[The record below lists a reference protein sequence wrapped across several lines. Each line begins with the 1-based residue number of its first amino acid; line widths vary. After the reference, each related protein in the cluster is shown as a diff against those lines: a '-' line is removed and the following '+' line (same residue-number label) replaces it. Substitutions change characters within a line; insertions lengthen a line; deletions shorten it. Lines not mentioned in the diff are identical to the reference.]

1 MHTVAKILSLL
12 LLVTSLRA
20 SLPDQLPSSYWQH
33 YLPGVNLIFNEEAY
47 NERSHV
53 YALCPENDGSINRTC
68 TITRTD
74 ELEWIRRVNDRNCTF
89 DVTTYYDSLKPG
101 QVKLLLLGADKAIVS
116 AFIPTLSAR
125 RWQLSIVDFNTC
137 SIHQPMGL
145 DKFEPVKFIVYERS
159 FYVIV
164 KGSTK
169 GMKCYHKPGS
179 RNVRRCWIR
188 FTDEGSPIGPR
199 PWFRQL
205 FDDENFILAPLQEDT
220 EVLEDFLM
228 IELFQQVNHK
238 PVLAEA
244 LIQGWGK
251 GRSEPVP
258 EQRKRLLSHETEH
271 KTIRLRRYTVLD
283 LFSRWRWLNPY
294 ERIAYSTHA
303 GYIGICAKKE
313 DMVLICSQYDD
324 DGRLQFEHTFD
335 VDPALGYFHEMAVM
349 NLAAEKGGG
358 MLLVMAG
365 CRDRMCNS
373 KTHNAFRVARIGLDS
388 DLLETVH
395 TIPKRSCSRHI
406 NRASGKLYEMGP
418 GRYCFTHACYED
430 FFVASYKNKNQER
443 DRTVKLGRD
452 CFTDSDLISRQNVDW
467 SLKINKKDWFMRP

>member
-1 MHTVAKILSLL
+1 MHSVATILSLL
-12 LLVTSLRA
+12 VLVTSVRA
-20 SLPDQLPSSYWQH
+20 SLRSSSTYWHH
-33 YLPGVNLIFNEEAY
+33 YLPGENLIFNEEAY
-47 NERSHV
+47 NDKSHV
-53 YALCPENDGSINRTC
+53 YARCPENDSSINRTC
-68 TITRTD
+68 TITRAD
-74 ELEWIRRVNDRNCTF
+74 ERIRRIDERNCTF
-89 DVTTYYDSLKPG
+89 DVTTYYDTLKPG

-116 AFIPTLSAR
+116 SFIPTLSAR

-137 SIHQPMGL
+137 SVYQANGV
-145 DKFEPVKFIVYERS
+145 DKFEPVKFIVYKRS

-188 FTDEGSPIGPR
+188 FTDEGSQLGPR

-205 FDDENFILAPLQEDT
+205 FDDENFILEPLQEDT

-228 IELFQQVNHK
+228 IELFQQVDDK

-244 LIQGWGK
+244 LIQGWSK

-258 EQRKRLLSHETEH
+258 EQRKRLLSRDTQH
-271 KTIRLRRYTVLD
+271 KTIRLRKYTVLD
-283 LFSRWRWLNPY
+283 LYSRWRWSNPY

-335 VDPALGYFHEMAVM
+335 VDPELVHFHEMAVM

-365 CRDRMCNS
+365 CKDRTC
-373 KTHNAFRVARIGLDS
+373 HNASNNEYRVARIGLDS

-395 TIPKRSCSRHI
+395 TISKRACSRHK
-406 NRASGKLYEMGP
+406 NRASGKLYEVGP
-418 GRYCFTHACYED
+418 GRYCFTQVCYED
-430 FFVASYKNKNQER
+430 FFVSSYKNKKQKR
-443 DRTVKLGRD
+443 DRTVKLSRD
-452 CFTDSDLISRQNVDW
+452 CFTDSDLIPRKVVEYETVDW
-467 SLKINKKDWFMRP
+467 SKRIKNLFEIE